1 MIIKNISKLA
11 ENKNRSL
18 ICPIGLSIGVK
29 NYLFVNFID
38 KSKKA
43 KLGYY
48 DLLIEDKKKILK
60 VNNFTELKNINKL
73 TIFNDGCIITS
84 IVKNKNSLIFFGS
97 SFKKKNK
104 LDYSL
109 KPYYFKT
116 NLKFKLKS
124 KPKLLFNNE
133 FKNFRFIGGVSCLK
147 EKNIYTI
154 YYSIGNNWYIHQKNK
169 KYPIYKVYYTKTKN
183 FKKYSFNKKPLI
195 DFIDKN
201 DEYGIGR
208 PSRLDLKNSLI
219 LFSVRNKQNYYS
231 QKICRIK
238 NNKITRFN
246 LRLSNNNK
254 FKLNINNICYGH
266 FFKYKNKKI
275 IIFNNNNLKKASI
288 YCGYLP

>member
-11 ENKNRSL
+11 QNKNKSF

-29 NYLFVNFID
+29 NYLFLSSVD

-43 KLGYY
+43 KLCYY
-48 DLLIEDKKKILK
+48 DLLIEDKKKTLK
-60 VNNFTELKNINKL
+60 VKNFNELNNINKL

-84 IVKNKNSLIFFGS
+84 ILKNKNSLIFFGA
-97 SFKKKNK
+97 SFKKENK
-104 LDYSL
+104 LDYRL

-124 KPKLLFNNE
+124 KPKLLFNNK
-133 FKNFRFIGGVSCLK
+133 FKNFRFAGGINCLTK
-147 EKNIYTI
+147 KNVYTI
-154 YYSIGNNWYIHQKNK
+154 YYSLGNNWYIQNRNK
-169 KYPIYKVYYTKTKN
+169 KYPIYKVYYAKTKN

-201 DEYGIGR
+201 DEYAIGR
-208 PSRLDLKNSLI
+208 PSRLDFKNSLI
-219 LFSVRNKQNYYS
+219 LFSVRNKKNYYS
-231 QKICRIK
+231 QKICRVK
-238 NNKITRFN
+238 NNKITRIN

-254 FKLNINNICYGH
+254 FKLNINNICYGY

-275 IIFNNNNLKKASI
+275 IMFNNNNLKKASI
-288 YCGYLP
+288 YYGYLS